1 MKRWLAGNIYK
12 LVIHLE
18 KQGLLLEQILTTKL
32 FIPPL
37 CSELVSRPRL
47 IDGMKGIE
55 NRKLLLI
62 SAPAGFGK
70 TTLVSEWIGSSGSPV
85 AWISLD
91 AGDSDPLRFLTYLIS
106 ALQTILPGVGENIK
120 RMLRSPQPL
129 APDLLLSNLINE
141 IVKTS
146 ENIFLVLDDFHVI
159 EDPQVDRALT
169 FLIENLPPNLHLIIT
184 TREDPQLPLARLRA
198 HNQLAEL
205 READLRFS
213 SAEAASFLNEIMDL
227 DLSEAQIAALES
239 RTEGWIAGLQL
250 AGLSMQGHHDKN
262 GFIESFTG
270 SHQFIMDYLLEEVL
284 ENQPEHVQDF
294 LLKTSILDH
303 LSGSL
308 CDAVL
313 ADPSISGQETL
324 EYLAQANLFLIPL
337 DHTRQWYRYHHLFA
351 DLLHQRLQEKWGS
364 SQGKKGN
371 LISELHLRASY
382 WFEENGLVLKAFDHA
397 VKANDIDRA
406 ECLMEGNGM
415 PLQYRGIVAPILNWL
430 KSLSEETMNARPS
443 LRVAYA
449 STLTMLGK
457 PVDNIEEILGN
468 VEVDLESSEQDE
480 ISRDYIGQIAVIR
493 AMLAIP
499 RNQVDEILKQSNRAL
514 TYLHPDNLPL
524 RTNAA
529 WSLGYAFQLRGERSA
544 AKEELKKALSISKAS
559 GNIMMSVATLTNLGQ
574 LYELENQLGLARD
587 SYKQVLKLIC
597 KPPLPYA
604 CGALIGLAQI
614 SYEQNKLDPAERY
627 ARQSLELAQQLK
639 NLDTPILCH
648 LLFARLNVSRGD
660 IAGAGEAIRSAEQYA
675 MQHEISHRFPDIAD
689 AKAKFYIQQGMI
701 EKAVEVIKN
710 FELPLVDARIS
721 LAKGDAAEALA
732 VLEPIHEE
740 MREKSWVAEMFKV
753 ILLKARAYH
762 MLGDKN
768 HAEESLED
776 ALVLARPGKLIRS
789 FIDEGPQIAEILSSA
804 TVKPELLDYRETL
817 LHVYDSVLN
826 DSQTFQ
832 TDKAQSLIEP
842 LSKRER
848 EILHLISLGYTNREI
863 GERLF
868 LALNTIKGYNRNLF
882 QKLDAKNRTEA
893 VANARKLGM
902 L

>member
-1 MKRWLAGNIYK
+1 
-12 LVIHLE
+12 
-18 KQGLLLEQILTTKL
+18 
-32 FIPPL
+32 
-37 CSELVSRPRL
+37 
-47 IDGMKGIE
+47 
-55 NRKLLLI
+55 
-62 SAPAGFGK
+62 
-70 TTLVSEWIGSSGSPV
+70 
-85 AWISLD
+85 
-91 AGDSDPLRFLTYLIS
+91 
-106 ALQTILPGVGENIK
+106 
-120 RMLRSPQPL
+120 
-129 APDLLLSNLINE
+129 
-141 IVKTS
+141 
-146 ENIFLVLDDFHVI
+146 
-159 EDPQVDRALT
+159 
-169 FLIENLPPNLHLIIT
+169 
-184 TREDPQLPLARLRA
+184 
-198 HNQLAEL
+198 
-205 READLRFS
+205 
-213 SAEAASFLNEIMDL
+213 
-227 DLSEAQIAALES
+227 
-239 RTEGWIAGLQL
+239 
-250 AGLSMQGHHDKN
+250 
-262 GFIESFTG
+262 
-270 SHQFIMDYLLEEVL
+270 
-284 ENQPEHVQDF
+284 

-480 ISRDYIGQIAVIR
+480 ISRDYIGQIAVIL

-529 WSLGYAFQLRGERSA
+529 WSLGYAYQLRGERSA

-574 LYELENQLGLARD
+574 LYELENQLELARD
-587 SYKQVLKLIC
+587 SYKKILKLIC
-597 KPPLPYA
+597 RPPLPYA

-614 SYEQNKLDPAERY
+614 SYEQNKLKAAERY
-627 ARQSLELAQQLK
+627 NQQSLNLALQLE

-648 LLFARLNVSRGD
+648 LLFARLSVSRGD
-660 IAGAGEAIRSAEQYA
+660 LAGAGEAIRFAEQYA
-675 MQHEISHRFPDIAD
+675 RQHNISHRVEDIAG
-689 AKAKFYIQQGMI
+689 AKARFFIQQGSL
-701 EKAVEVIKN
+701 EKAIEVTKRH
-710 FELPLVDARIS
+710 ELPMVQARIF
-721 LAKGDAAEALA
+721 LVQGEAANALA
-732 VLEPIHEE
+732 VLEQIQDE

-753 ILLKARAYH
+753 FLLQARAYY
-762 MLGDKN
+762 MLGEKN
-768 HAEESLED
+768 LSEKSLED

-789 FIDEGPQIAEILSSA
+789 FIDEGSQIAEILSGM
-804 TVKPELLDYRETL
+804 TVQPDLFGYRETL
-817 LHVYDSVLN
+817 LHAFGLALHDLHT
-826 DSQTFQ
+826 SQTIKGQLEF
-832 TDKAQSLIEP
+832 EP
-842 LSKRER
+842 LNKRER
-848 EILHLISLGYTNREI
+848 EILHLIS
-863 GERLF
+863 
-868 LALNTIKGYNRNLF
+868 
-882 QKLDAKNRTEA
+882 
-893 VANARKLGM
+893 
-902 L
+902 